1 MLLLPIGGNVNWCS
15 HHGEQ
20 YGGLLKLKI
29 ELPHD
34 LEIPL
39 LGIYPEETILQKDTC
54 RAMFRSA
61 LFRIVKASKQPKCL
75 STIEG
80 INKMPVA
87 YTHTHVHTHSGILLL
102 LLLLSHFSHVRLCAT
117 PSLGFSR
124 QEHWSGLPFTME
136 YYSAIKESGIMPFAA
151 ACMGLEII
159 ILTEVSQ
166 KKTNIVWYYYLWNL
180 LKNYRNEFIYIT
192 ERDSQTLKTNLW
204 LPKGKGEGRNKLGIW
219 G

>member
-1 MLLLPIGGNVNWCS
+1 MLEKVWRKGMLLPPIGGNVNWRS

-39 LGIYPEETILQKDTC
+39 LGIYPEETILRKDTY

-87 YTHTHVHTHSGILLL
+87 YTHTCAHAQWNTAAATTAKSLQSCPTLCDPIPGILQARTLEWVAIYNGILL
-102 LLLLSHFSHVRLCAT
+102 SHKR
-117 PSLGFSR
+117 
-124 QEHWSGLPFTME
+124 E
-136 YYSAIKESGIMPFAA
+136 
-151 ACMGLEII
+151 
-159 ILTEVSQ
+159 
-166 KKTNIVWYYYLWNL
+166 
-180 LKNYRNEFIYIT
+180 
-192 ERDSQTLKTNLW
+192 
-204 LPKGKGEGRNKLGIW
+204 
-219 G
+219 